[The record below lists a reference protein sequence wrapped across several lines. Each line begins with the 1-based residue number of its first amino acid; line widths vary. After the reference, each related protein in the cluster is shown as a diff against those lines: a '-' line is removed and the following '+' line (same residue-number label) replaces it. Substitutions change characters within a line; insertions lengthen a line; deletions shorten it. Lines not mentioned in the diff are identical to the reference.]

1 MQEDSR
7 GLTQLQR
14 LSLTSPTSV
23 PFAQQATDLLNFIF
37 RWDQFCGA
45 ETKELPACFLLECI
59 DEM

>member
-7 GLTQLQR
+7 DLTQLQR
-14 LSLTSPTSV
+14 LPLTSPTSV
-23 PFAQQATDLLNFIF
+23 PFAQATDLLNFIF